1 LITIQILTGG
11 RPPDISEAELD
22 AQLVPVEPAEA
33 PVEAEGESPDD
44 IAKYLP
50 PKIIDL
56 SGDPLVIKHGAAV
69 SRQLRKLGPEIASA
83 AKKVGL
89 GGDIYRLT
97 DGLRASGASLLENLN
112 GSQQDFAFFTASDSG
127 ESTNGDS
134 ADDQESAPLPEASE
148 SASVIEV
155 NGGGGASTIAPREVF
170 AQSDRNMPVSE
181 ALIAYGFDKARA
193 RSVEKSF
200 SENFRLASLTKDDQI
215 AVRGFSTDE
224 EKSALVPAQ
233 VSAYRKGIHL
243 GTVALTELDTY
254 AAGEDPWFGQNIF
267 AAPDDASSG
276 ASKLRLLDAIY
287 DTAVRNGLPTSV
299 AGETIL
305 LLSRANDLE
314 QAADDGDRM
323 TLLYSTV
330 ARDRKTGFGRV
341 LYVLIERSSSNIE
354 CYAFQSKAGQQY
366 DCVSNA
372 GLAADT
378 GGMIT
383 PVKGVMAAKFGPV
396 VDPATGKKKMN
407 FGVNWSAPLG
417 TPVVAAFAGQVAAAG
432 RAGKL
437 GNYIKLTHTDGMS
450 TGYAYL
456 QRFARDATIGNKVRA
471 GQVIGYVGQSG
482 EAREPMLHFEMYQGT
497 EPVDPFGQFRRAVE
511 KGGTIDFFVNRIIY
525 VESANNCNARNPLST
540 AVGLGQFIE
549 STWLNTVRQHRPDLF
564 EGRTRAQ
571 ILDLRTECNLARE
584 MTAAFTRDNAA
595 VLRSQGHPV
604 TPGNLYLA
612 HFMGVGGAL
621 QVLGGNPDA
630 LIVSV
635 FGESHVRANPFEA
648 GKSLGW
654 LVRWAAGKMNQ
665 KTPVTLPA
673 GGPSSINK
681 YANNKAFLAL
691 KDAVAAM
698 LR

>member
-170 AQSDRNMPVSE
+170 TQSDRNMQVSE

-372 GLAADT
+372 GLAADA

-621 QVLGGNPDA
+621 QVLSGNPDA